1 MGLFNKLDANV
12 IKAAAVRSQQV
23 LPNKK
28 QVNARS
34 IKESINAISDKVV
47 QHFKDSKAVLITSAE
62 QLHAYID
69 HMIVC
74 GIGAIDTETT
84 GLNRIKD
91 TIVGWSLYFPDDVE
105 VYIPCKHIV
114 PIFDTPYDNQLTYD
128 QCGAELQRLVDAK
141 VKLIF
146 ANADF
151 DLAMI
156 YKDFKVDLLPITF
169 YDVILAWRCIKENEQ
184 DNSLKGLYTKYVMKG
199 QIDRMKFSDFFT
211 PDLFPYC
218 DPNIAKLYAAAD
230 AKYTYELFKWQLPYL
245 QKDNP
250 KCKKHKFEA
259 ISDLVFNIEVPLIAI
274 CQNMHR
280 RGVYLEQSVADMLRR
295 KYDTILSE
303 QSKDLQKSLKEL
315 LDDPKYTTS
324 VKAPF
329 SSVKEFNPN
338 SPPHIQW
345 LCYDLLKLDNGTKKR
360 STDKGVLGQFNVP
373 IIKKILSYRSSVT
386 LISTFVEKL
395 PNIANEAP
403 DHKVH
408 CEFMSVG
415 ADTGRMSSRRPNL
428 QNVPSKHG
436 DIRRMFR
443 ASPGYVMMS
452 SDYS

>member
-218 DPNIAKLYAAAD
+218 DPNIA
-230 AKYTYELFKWQLPYL
+230 
-245 QKDNP
+245 
-250 KCKKHKFEA
+250 
-259 ISDLVFNIEVPLIAI
+259 
-274 CQNMHR
+274 
-280 RGVYLEQSVADMLRR
+280 
-295 KYDTILSE
+295 
-303 QSKDLQKSLKEL
+303 
-315 LDDPKYTTS
+315 
-324 VKAPF
+324 
-329 SSVKEFNPN
+329 
-338 SPPHIQW
+338 
-345 LCYDLLKLDNGTKKR
+345 
-360 STDKGVLGQFNVP
+360 
-373 IIKKILSYRSSVT
+373 
-386 LISTFVEKL
+386 
-395 PNIANEAP
+395 
-403 DHKVH
+403 
-408 CEFMSVG
+408 
-415 ADTGRMSSRRPNL
+415 
-428 QNVPSKHG
+428 
-436 DIRRMFR
+436 
-443 ASPGYVMMS
+443 
-452 SDYS
+452 